1 MTPSTPLWNR
11 AWQVTIDTPANDSGS
26 GVRYIIKSN
35 FNTNPLQTQSEP
47 LRIEFNVRQ
56 LMMLAYWDADV
67 TIYNLNPSC
76 VSTSQG
82 QTLSANQQISSGDVV
97 TISAGYQDQSGQFN
111 AEGNVIFSGVVF
123 QPVWTRIGVVDWVL
137 KLRCLCGLM
146 EDSLNL
152 VSFSLPAGA
161 TYYSSMQQ
169 IGDKAGMVINA
180 DSDAIDLMSGKS
192 FPRPVPIHSKP
203 FDAFRELMQQTTL
216 FAWLQPAAP
225 GTGNK
230 PTVNV
235 QSFREQPAQPD
246 FSYGTPNIP
255 RNVTAGMFNYK
266 PSLLDVPQQIA
277 LPAETGMGVTMMGAT
292 FRVLMDSSLRIGKVV
307 QLAKGTVVNP
317 LQFTPF
323 QDYPPIAA
331 RDAMYAIAGLR
342 YYGDSRGQG
351 SSWYTE
357 VTGVNFNFFSN
368 FMRAMSP
375 QFSTAPQGPS
385 Q

>member
-1 MTPSTPLWNR
+1 
-11 AWQVTIDTPANDSGS
+11 
-26 GVRYIIKSN
+26 
-35 FNTNPLQTQSEP
+35 
-47 LRIEFNVRQ
+47 
-56 LMMLAYWDADV
+56 
-67 TIYNLNPSC
+67 
-76 VSTSQG
+76 
-82 QTLSANQQISSGDVV
+82 
-97 TISAGYQDQSGQFN
+97 
-111 AEGNVIFSGVVF
+111 
-123 QPVWTRIGVVDWVL
+123 
-137 KLRCLCGLM
+137 
-146 EDSLNL
+146 
-152 VSFSLPAGA
+152 
-161 TYYSSMQQ
+161 
-169 IGDKAGMVINA
+169 
-180 DSDAIDLMSGKS
+180 
-192 FPRPVPIHSKP
+192 
-203 FDAFRELMQQTTL
+203 
-216 FAWLQPAAP
+216 
-225 GTGNK
+225 
-230 PTVNV
+230 
-235 QSFREQPAQPD
+235 
-246 FSYGTPNIP
+246 
-255 RNVTAGMFNYK
+255 MFNYK